1 MLLDKDL
8 AGSDFCFARDAQSL
22 LPYQFSVWREKG
34 LNETPKYL
42 IQGFNMLP
50 ANENKLEVIGYDEA
64 QKTFTVKSSAGTTVK
79 VQDTF
84 AEMFPLWVGRILITA
99 ENKKWAEIAANVT
112 TGFATSVIM
121 APAEAAT
128 ERYLAADQTPD
139 RRPGALVQIYNRD
152 RFSLKH
158 QLIERIGQCIMT
170 CPTTAAFN
178 GLPGKRVL
186 RVGNSLR
193 YFGDGFQKK
202 TLVADR
208 KCWKIPVMEGNFI
221 VEDGFGAQEGVA
233 GGNFM
238 IFAENQASG
247 LKAAEAAADA
257 IRANAPD
264 VIMPFPG
271 GVCRAGS
278 KAGSLKYKMK
288 ASTNHPYCPTLKA
301 VVPDSVVPE
310 NVSCVYEIVMNG
322 LSLDAVK
329 NGMKQGVG
337 AAASIQ
343 GVVKISSGNYGGK
356 LGPFKAFLKEA
367 IGAT

>member
-1 MLLDKDL
+1 ML
-8 AGSDFCFARDAQSL
+8 QSN
-22 LPYQFSVWREKG
+22 G
-34 LNETPKYL
+34 
-42 IQGFNMLP
+42 
-50 ANENKLEVIGYDEA
+50 AKLEVLNYDDA
-64 QKTFTVKSSAGTTVK
+64 GKTFTVKSSTTGHSLQI
-79 VQDTF
+79 QDTF

-99 ENKKWAEIAANVT
+99 ENEKWAQIAANVT

-121 APAEAAT
+121 APAEAAV
-128 ERYLAADQTPD
+128 EGMVPAAQTPD
-139 RRPGALVQIYNRD
+139 KRPGALVQIYNRD

-158 QLIERIGQCIMT
+158 QLMERIGQCIMT

-178 GLPGKRVL
+178 GLLGKRVL
-186 RVGNSLR
+186 RVGSSLR

-202 TLVADR
+202 TMVADR
-208 KCWKIPVMEGNFI
+208 KCWKIPVMEGSFI
-221 VEDGFGAQEGVA
+221 VEDGFGAMEGVA

-238 IFAENQASG
+238 IFAENQQAG

-257 IRANAPD
+257 IRARAPD

-288 ASTNHPYCPTLKA
+288 ASTNHPYCPTLRTL
-301 VVPDSVVPE
+301 VPDSVVPE
-310 NVSCVYEIVMNG
+310 NVQSVYEIVMNG

-329 NGMKQGVG
+329 NGMKQGVT
-337 AAASIQ
+337 AAASIH

-367 IGAT
+367 IGTT